1 VASMDEN
8 TIALVTGAGAGI
20 GRACARALAAA
31 GALAIATDING
42 AAAAQTVDLILDDA
56 GRPEDIAAAV
66 VFLSSAGKRI
76 YQRASAR
83 RVRVAERAHGGLD
96 GTGRALVARGRREL
110 TEG

>member
-1 VASMDEN
+1 MDEN

-66 VFLSSAGKRI
+66 VFLSSPGSEYVHGQVLADGSP
-76 YQRASAR
+76 SAR
-83 RVRVAERAHGGLD
+83 MAAW
-96 GTGRALVARGRREL
+96 TAPAAPSWREAG
-110 TEG
+110 ES